1 MIFKSN
7 SKSLWKRSAAM
18 ALAFL
23 LFVLTPTLA
32 FADYSING
40 YTVKGTGGDNIKIIG
55 SNGQVLY
62 AGKGERNSQGRLAAP
77 QTSSYSR
84 VIQAPNVEQGYAK
97 SNNSQYS
104 DYKGEVA
111 IYKNGSVVGWGSL
124 YDDKNN
130 KGQVYVNNNGGQ
142 FNDLNN
148 GKNSWVRSGG
158 NNAGYGVN
166 WNGYAGGLGAVD
178 LTKSPKQ
185 NNPPSNPTPPPY
197 NWSWPR
203 YYTETSS
210 FAGPSVVSSQQT
222 RYLGE
227 TKRMTGS
234 SYVFEDGSPI
244 YETRQYV
251 QGDYLFTVTT
261 KKWTRNKY
269 QQQMWTVY
277 REYETTTQSK
287 TPWYHK
293 YTQYKSYGGNTSVV
307 SSWTDSS
314 PYQWTYGSSSSRSL
328 SAVRSYTTSVLVGSW
343 QEQSQ
348 SVKREWAI
356 VSVRADLLPNQ
367 ARRGDVVTVTAY
379 TTGPAVSVWAEFPS
393 SNVQLRLVGEN
404 RWTGTYLVD
413 NPDGTYPIAVKA
425 KGRVNEGKTTVS
437 LVISG
442 DRYHVIP
449 NITGGN

>member
-1 MIFKSN
+1 MMFKSN
-7 SKSLWKRSAAM
+7 SKFLWKRSAVM
-18 ALAFL
+18 VLAFL

-40 YTVKGTGGDNIKIIG
+40 YTVKGTGGDNIKIVNSSG
-55 SNGQVLY
+55 NVVYEGTGVRNGY
-62 AGKGERNSQGRLAAP
+62 DRLAP
-77 QTSSYSR
+77 PKTSSLTSK
-84 VIQAPNVEQGYAK
+84 IQAPDVQQGYAK
-97 SNNSQYS
+97 SNSSQYNE
-104 DYKGEVA
+104 YKGEVA
-111 IYKNGSVVGWGSL
+111 VTKNGKVVGWGSL
-124 YDDKNN
+124 YDDKNS

-148 GKNSWVRSGG
+148 GNNSWVRSGG
-158 NNAGYGVN
+158 NNAGYTVN

-178 LTKSPKQ
+178 LTKSPKP
-185 NNPPSNPTPPPY
+185 NNPSSSPTPPYTRSLP
-197 NWSWPR
+197 S

-210 FAGPSVVSSQQT
+210 FAGPSVVFSQQT

-269 QQQMWTVY
+269 QRQMWTVY
-277 REYETTTQSK
+277 REYETTTRSK

-328 SAVRSYTTSVLVGSW
+328 SAVRSDTTSVLVGSW

-348 SVKREWAI
+348 SVKREWAT

-393 SNVQLRLVGEN
+393 SNVQLRPDGGN

-425 KGRVNEGKTTVS
+425 KGRVNEGRTTVS
-437 LVISG
+437 LVVSG